1 MCFLFFAHSFFFI
14 KENEGCT
21 CHSLCI
27 FFAFSIAAI
36 IYFLCRFF
44 RNWLETA
51 KRLCTPEEAKPLR
64 LDSIEEEIS
73 LLEKELSG
81 DRSIGFCHNDLQYGN
96 IMIDEKT
103 RVITIIVSSLFIC

>member
-1 MCFLFFAHSFFFI
+1 VCFLFFAHSFFFI

-21 CHSLCI
+21 CHPLCI

-51 KRLCTPEEAKPLR
+51 KRLCTPEEAKPFR